1 MVINTNIS
9 SVKTANLM
17 KASVRRLNDSVA
29 RLSSGSRIINPADD
43 AAGLAVTT
51 KFTTKTHRIDAVRNS
66 LANTL
71 SFVQTADGYLQKIA
85 KALTRMGELAALA
98 KDGTKSETDLEN
110 YNLEFQELKE
120 FIRDMQDRTMNGQS
134 LMKGGNISVLNDAD
148 GQSFSFSNSDMTSTT
163 MSVAVDGAVFSPP
176 PFTWETSIDTWTTSK
191 SGSLLNEDAYKIT
204 EPYYTFKTTMSVKV
218 WHLKQDVWYSE
229 ATGFSLTNNG
239 GTKYNSGSFVKQAN
253 VVGHPNIMYDLPGQ
267 LGAGVADEYTNA
279 NFISKT
285 NPVTTG
291 NGNIEAS
298 DLNSHAA
305 NTFSKIDPS
314 GMASSLAPSYSAY
327 AKGSFT
333 TGNVSGINATSV
345 AAGSVIAVNPITSGE
360 DTAAT
365 FAAAGSTVTTDPTG
379 VDSGAIET
387 SQSHVLTRSGAKW
400 AIKKVKD
407 ALEQLSTDRANL
419 GSVMARIGR
428 TNDQLAVLRENL
440 DQAISRIRDTNVA
453 AESTR
458 FARHQILTNSSTD
471 MLKQANIVPQHALRL
486 ILSL

>member
-1 MVINTNIS
+1 
-9 SVKTANLM
+9 
-17 KASVRRLNDSVA
+17 
-29 RLSSGSRIINPADD
+29 
-43 AAGLAVTT
+43 
-51 KFTTKTHRIDAVRNS
+51 
-66 LANTL
+66 
-71 SFVQTADGYLQKIA
+71 
-85 KALTRMGELAALA
+85 
-98 KDGTKSETDLEN
+98 
-110 YNLEFQELKE
+110 
-120 FIRDMQDRTMNGQS
+120 
-134 LMKGGNISVLNDAD
+134 
-148 GQSFSFSNSDMTSTT
+148 
-163 MSVAVDGAVFSPP
+163 
-176 PFTWETSIDTWTTSK
+176 
-191 SGSLLNEDAYKIT
+191 
-204 EPYYTFKTTMSVKV
+204 
-218 WHLKQDVWYSE
+218 
-229 ATGFSLTNNG
+229 
-239 GTKYNSGSFVKQAN
+239 
-253 VVGHPNIMYDLPGQ
+253 
-267 LGAGVADEYTNA
+267 
-279 NFISKT
+279 
-285 NPVTTG
+285 
-291 NGNIEAS
+291 
-298 DLNSHAA
+298 
-305 NTFSKIDPS
+305 
-314 GMASSLAPSYSAY
+314 MASSLAPSYSAY

>member
-9 SVKTANLM
+9 SVRTANLM
-17 KASVRRLNDSVA
+17 KASVRRLNESVA

-71 SFVQTADGYLQKIA
+71 SFVQTADGYLQKVA

-98 KDGTKSETDLEN
+98 KDGTKTDTDLAN

-120 FIRDMQDRTMNGQS
+120 FVRDMQDRSMNGQS
-134 LMKGGNISVLNDAD
+134 LLKGGNISVLNDAN
-148 GQSFSFSNSDMTSTT
+148 GQSFSFSNSDLTSTT

-176 PFTWETSIDTWTTSK
+176 PFTWTTSIDTWTTSK
-191 SGSLLNEDAYKIT
+191 AGSVLDEDAYKIT
-204 EPYYTFKTTMSVKV
+204 EPYFTFKDTMKVKV
-218 WHLKQDVWYSE
+218 WHLKQDVWYSD
-229 ATGFSLTNNG
+229 ASGFSATNNG
-239 GTKYNSGSFVKQAN
+239 GTKYDSGSFVKQAN
-253 VVGHPNIMYDLPGQ
+253 VAGHPNIIYDLVGQ
-267 LGAGVADEYTNA
+267 LGAGAADEYTNA

-285 NPVTTG
+285 NPTSVG
-291 NGNIEAS
+291 NGNIEAA

-314 GMASSLAPSYSAY
+314 GMASSLAPAYTAY

-333 TGNVSGINATSV
+333 TGDVTGINATTVS
-345 AAGSVIAVNPITSGE
+345 AGAVVSVNPIATNE

-365 FAAAGSTVTTDPTG
+365 FVAAGGTVTSDPTG
-379 VDSGAIET
+379 VDAGAIET
-387 SQSHVLTRSGAKW
+387 SQSHVLTDSGAKW
-400 AIKKVKD
+400 AIQKVKD
-407 ALEQLSTDRANL
+407 ALEQLSTDRASL
-419 GSVMARIGR
+419 GTVMARIGR

-471 MLKQANIVPQHALRL
+471 MLRHANIVPEHALRL
-486 ILSL
+486 ILNL